1 MEAATGDGGSPASEQ
16 TDPGARRTSR
26 QRAARPRRNR
36 CRDDPP
42 GDRQVTV
49 RSARIDP
56 RWRRCEPRRGNKPK
70 EGTGPPSAA
79 RRVVDLDSSVEQDP
93 GVDRGGAAMRRPERW
108 GRRRHRHGTRR
119 GRVRVGGSIAMRAS
133 WRARGAPCRC
143 RLRAAIG
150 VHAGFGFVLDSAGRW
165 SPCGAGPD
173 EEPAGTPGVRVTVRQ
188 RTGSRTWTGGVATSV
203 SRVTGGGAEQRPS
216 RLERAGN
223 RCGWSRDR
231 AGAGGNPGADPNGT
245 TIHRTCAGQPVQS
258 EERQEGSRPQRCGTA
273 ADEEEAF
280 VGRSADGNPAHDPT
294 FPQGLERSM
303 RGQRGE
309 PQIRN
314 RLQHAG
320 TAYRRNPSRW

>member
-1 MEAATGDGGSPASEQ
+1 VVQRCAARNGGGDDDIGTAPEGAASESEVPSQ
-16 TDPGARRTSR
+16 CERPGE
-26 QRAARPRRNR
+26 RAALPVGAGFVRRS
-36 CRDDPP
+36 
-42 GDRQVTV
+42 VFM
-49 RSARIDP
+49 
-56 RWRRCEPRRGNKPK
+56 
-70 EGTGPPSAA
+70 
-79 RRVVDLDSSVEQDP
+79 LDSASC
-93 GVDRGGAAMRRPERW
+93 W
-108 GRRRHRHGTRR
+108 TRR
-119 GRVRVGGSIAMRAS
+119 GVGLRVVLVLARSLRERQGYASLSGNGQGRAP
-133 WRARGAPCRC
+133 GLVVLQ
-143 RLRAAIG
+143 RLSLG
-150 VHAGFGFVLDSAGRW
+150 Q
-165 SPCGAGPD
+165 P
-173 EEPAGTPGVRVTVRQ
+173 
-188 RTGSRTWTGGVATSV
+188 
-203 SRVTGGGAEQRPS
+203 GGGAEQRPS

-223 RCGWSRDR
+223 RSGWPRDR